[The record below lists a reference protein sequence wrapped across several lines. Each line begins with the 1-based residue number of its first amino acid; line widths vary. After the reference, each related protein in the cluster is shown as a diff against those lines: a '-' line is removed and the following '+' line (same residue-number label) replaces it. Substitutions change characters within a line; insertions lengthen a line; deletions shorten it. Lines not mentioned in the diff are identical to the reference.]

1 MEDTFSRNYRA
12 LWKAARKIN
21 NVDSMELIFNELCR
35 ECGIEDE
42 DHSVQAE
49 AARLVAERMNARG
62 KGPDAKKI

>member
-21 NVDSMELIFNELCR
+21 NVDSMELIFNELCN
-35 ECGIEDE
+35 ECGITDE

-49 AARLVAERMNARG
+49 AAKKIAEIMNARG
-62 KGPDAKKI
+62 KGPDAKKL